1 MPSIYPKKIIK
12 QLVNAGKRLSQP
24 FSLTQE
30 KAYRQ
35 QLRTLKKLITK
46 AEETEYGKTYNFS
59 KILASKTVYRSY
71 QQNVPLVDYG
81 KMHEWWQKAYNG
93 AENVTWPGKIE
104 FFALSS
110 GTSEGASKYIPVSQ
124 EMIRS
129 ITRAGLRQ
137 VISIARTDFPKDYL
151 AKNYLMLGGSTSL
164 YFNDDGKTYAGDLSG
179 ITSSHVPNWFERFS
193 KPSMDIRSE
202 KNWHDKLERIVD
214 EAPQWDVVMIAGV
227 PAWIQILFEMIIKR
241 YNLRTI
247 HDIWPHLSVYLW
259 GGVALEPYKKSLN
272 GLMGKPIMYLETYLA
287 SEGFVAFQTSPNS
300 KGMKLNFKNGMFFEF
315 VPFNEL
321 NFDETGNMR
330 PNAVALSIKQVEL
343 HKEYALLLTTCSGAW
358 RYLIGDTVKFVDLE
372 DCEIKITGRT
382 KHFLS
387 VCGEHL
393 SVDNMN
399 KGIERLSET
408 LNVPINEYT
417 VKGESEDKN
426 HIHQWYIACN
436 DKTVKPEEASALLD
450 TYLCELNDDYATE
463 RKHALKEVKVKL
475 IPSELF
481 LNWMLE
487 QGKYGSQSKFPR
499 VLTDAKYKEWVEFV
513 NKHTALPQ

>member
-1 MPSIYPKKIIK
+1 
-12 QLVNAGKRLSQP
+12 
-24 FSLTQE
+24 
-30 KAYRQ
+30 
-35 QLRTLKKLITK
+35 
-46 AEETEYGKTYNFS
+46 
-59 KILASKTVYRSY
+59 
-71 QQNVPLVDYG
+71 
-81 KMHEWWQKAYNG
+81 
-93 AENVTWPGKIE
+93 
-104 FFALSS
+104 
-110 GTSEGASKYIPVSQ
+110 
-124 EMIRS
+124 
-129 ITRAGLRQ
+129 
-137 VISIARTDFPKDYL
+137 
-151 AKNYLMLGGSTSL
+151 
-164 YFNDDGKTYAGDLSG
+164 
-179 ITSSHVPNWFERFS
+179 
-193 KPSMDIRSE
+193 
-202 KNWHDKLERIVD
+202 
-214 EAPQWDVVMIAGV
+214 MIAGV

-259 GGVALEPYKKSLN
+259 GGVAIEPYKKSLN

-287 SEGFVAFQTSPNS
+287 SEGFVAYQTSPHS

-321 NFDETGNMR
+321 NFDETGNLR
-330 PNAVALSIKQVEL
+330 SNAVALSIKQVEL

-387 VCGEHL
+387 LCGEHL

-399 KGIERLSET
+399 KAIERLSET

-417 VKGESEDKN
+417 VKGESEGN
-426 HIHQWYIACN
+426 HHLHQWYIACN
-436 DKTVKPEEASALLD
+436 DKTIKSEEASALLD
-450 TYLCELNDDYATE
+450 AYLTELNEDYGIE
-463 RKHALKEVKVKL
+463 RNHALKEIRVQL

-499 VLTDAKYKEWVEFV
+499 VLTDAKYKEWVDFV
-513 NKHTALPQ
+513 NKHTALAQ